1 MADEPKVI
9 SIRLTNGSL
18 HLRARLYAI
27 THGLTLGKLVSIALR
42 EYLAR
47 NAQTSQPPHTPPS
60 VKSSRAGHTKR
71 HDRRTKAPRSR

>member
-18 HLRARLYAI
+18 HLKARLYAM
-27 THGLTLGKLVSIALR
+27 THGLTFGKLVSIALR

-47 NAQTSQPPHTPPS
+47 NESTTSPTP
-60 VKSSRAGHTKR
+60 KAAKA
-71 HDRRTKAPRSR
+71 TKAPKAGVGRGPRPRTPRRR